1 VTSVYVAPVSFG
13 LGDLVVSLPAIQG
26 LIAQNRRTGA
36 ETWLVARSPAQRRLS
51 TRIDG
56 LAGVV
61 DEDTFHPSGIE
72 TRLVDLRDHPLQRD
86 YWWGSPEFESA
97 YGWMSI
103 NDILDR
109 ICHDLGVDA
118 DFSGPVPLTAYR
130 RSELRDT
137 VLLIADSDGPA
148 KCWPVDRWA
157 LLASGVRQTGAGVA
171 ALTRSAGSDIA
182 SAGVGEVRAPT
193 PGDAVDLLSSC
204 LAVVGVD
211 TGLTHI
217 AVQQGTPTITL
228 CRSRPVFFRPWPH
241 CRAVIGEPCDTACV
255 AAERERAHNQTVS
268 LPGLR
273 WRPWACRAGGRCM
286 ASIRSDDVVDALHQ
300 LLSPLG
306 AGGNGTRW

>member
-1 VTSVYVAPVSFG
+1 VTVVYVAPVSFG

-26 LIAQNRRTGA
+26 LIAQNRRAGA

-61 DEDTFHPSGIE
+61 DEDAFDPSGIE
-72 TRLVDLRDHPLQRD
+72 TRLVDLRDHPLQREH
-86 YWWGSPEFESA
+86 WWGSPEFESA

-109 ICHDLGVDA
+109 ICHDLGIAA
-118 DFSGPVPLTAYR
+118 DFTGPVPLIAQQ
-130 RSELRDT
+130 RSGLRDT

-148 KCWPVDRWA
+148 KCWPVERWA
-157 LLASGVRQTGAGVA
+157 SLATAVRRSGAGVA
-171 ALTRSAGSDIA
+171 VLTRSAGSDIA
-182 SAGVGEVRAPT
+182 SAGVGEVQAPT

-217 AVQQGTPTITL
+217 AVQQGTPTVTL

-241 CRAVIGEPCDTACV
+241 CRAVSGEPCDTGCLT
-255 AAERERAHNQTVS
+255 AEREHAHNQTVS
-268 LPGLR
+268 RPGFQ
-273 WRPWACRAGGRCM
+273 WSPWSCHVDGRCM
-286 ASIRSDDVVDALHQ
+286 SSIRPDEVVGALRQ

-306 AGGNGTRW
+306 VGGNGTR